1 MSGND
6 DREDEKPKVSITLRT
21 IVTGPEAG
29 SIIGRGGEIVNSIR
43 DESGAKIRIEG
54 SSPQERIIT
63 VDGPTDSIFK
73 VRKNS
78 CSEAT
83 INKNLSYQA
92 YTLICKTLEGREK
105 RDSRDGRERSRDR
118 DEGLNLNL
126 LVPSSQCGAIIG
138 KEGSKIKEIRETT
151 GAAIH
156 VSGEPLP
163 GRPPS
168 YLFPPQPSPITCS

>member
-78 CSEAT
+78 CSEVT
-83 INKNLSYQA
+83 INKFYLTRHTLSFA
-92 YTLICKTLEGREK
+92 RHWRAGRKETAGMAGK
-105 RDSRDGRERSRDR
+105 GPETGTKDS
-118 DEGLNLNL
+118 
-126 LVPSSQCGAIIG
+126 
-138 KEGSKIKEIRETT
+138 T
-151 GAAIH
+151 
-156 VSGEPLP
+156 
-163 GRPPS
+163 
-168 YLFPPQPSPITCS
+168 